1 MKKINDAALE
11 NESLT
16 DDLKRMIDKAINL
29 MGDDFIIRGA
39 KYLGVKALVLIEKH
53 LAETMP
59 KTPES
64 PKDKEA
70 EAEPDTES
78 ETEPEPAPSPPIRL
92 SSIRAFDIQITP

>member
-16 DDLKRMIDKAINL
+16 DDLKRMIDKAIDL
-29 MGDDFIIRGA
+29 MGNDFIIRGA
-39 KYLGVKALVLIEKH
+39 TYLGVKALVLIEKH

-70 EAEPDTES
+70 EAEPAEPRQIKALETLFS
-78 ETEPEPAPSPPIRL
+78 ERKQRTLNRGKEKK
-92 SSIRAFDIQITP
+92 